1 MARQTPSPPPP
12 RPPDD
17 AADTDLPGTQMIV
30 SDGTRRFTMP
40 NQAGVQMAVLLN
52 PPALQ
57 AKEDEEPSF
66 DELLRRG
73 LAIANWLRRRAW
85 LLLQVGVLGA
95 ALGFLSVRLLPPP
108 RLAVAE
114 ITLHPEPKIN
124 PVDPDARPRQ
134 QDQVQF
140 FVGAERA
147 FTSREAVR
155 RTLKSL
161 GHADP
166 SDEFVDAV
174 AKRLK
179 FENVGSHDYV
189 ASMAE
194 GLWQRDQRDPVEFL
208 NAHLKTYV
216 DSEIGKI
223 IKVFAAEVDFLR
235 SQSVA
240 TANELKSAEGEIV
253 AFREK
258 HASQLADQSSLPP
271 EARTQLETRR
281 LDLSGQVRRLEG
293 ELDSLR
299 RQLARGSHLER
310 AKLQSTQG
318 YRDAIANIDRQLS
331 DARAQG
337 FAEGHPEVKRLT
349 SERANL
355 EKLLNEQL
363 RSEVSGI
370 ERRSNVTDDALQ
382 RQIADVESQL
392 SAARAERGFVLGN
405 LRGIREVS
413 SVAPRLEADMAELVR
428 KQDDAKRMLAQLSD
442 RLRRAEVQLEL
453 ERVSAASRY
462 EITTPPRN
470 QPARLKRTLLLRGG
484 LGMAAFLAVV
494 FGIFALMGLRRAA
507 QRVQAAAL
515 ALVLLGALN
524 GCASTGGFVWDRDLP
539 SDPSSEPVL
548 QPRDT
553 ILVEVTGQP
562 SLSGEFT
569 LRDDGHYVQPMVGS
583 VEVAGQTRAQAA
595 AGLRDRLRQVVV
607 EPVVAVWLVRS
618 APVRINVVG
627 EVKTPGS
634 YELGR
639 DRSVAGALALA
650 GWISEFAH
658 DDRIYVL
665 RHREPAR
672 VRFFVRDLTT
682 GEAHATTFRLM
693 DGDTVAVE

>member
-1 MARQTPSPPPP
+1 MVRE
-12 RPPDD
+12 
-17 AADTDLPGTQMIV
+17 
-30 SDGTRRFTMP
+30 GTRRFTMP
-40 NQAGVQMAVLLN
+40 GQAGVQMAVLLN
-52 PPALQ
+52 PPATLD
-57 AKEDEEPSF
+57 ANEEDEPSF
-66 DELLRRG
+66 DDLLRRG
-73 LAIANWLRRRAW
+73 LAVLSWLRRRA
-85 LLLQVGVLGA
+85 LLLVQVSVLGA
-95 ALGFLSVRLLPPP
+95 ALGFLSVRVLPPP
-108 RLAVAE
+108 RVAVAE
-114 ITLHPEPKIN
+114 VTLHPEPKVN

-161 GHADP
+161 GHTDP

-194 GLWQRDQRDPVEFL
+194 GLWRRDERDPVEFL
-208 NAHLKTYV
+208 SAHLKTYV

-235 SQSVA
+235 AQSTA
-240 TANELKSAEGEIV
+240 TADELKAAEAAIV
-253 AFREK
+253 AFREE
-258 HASQLADQSSLPP
+258 HANQLSDQSSLPP

-293 ELDSLR
+293 ELNSLR

-310 AKLQSTQG
+310 AKLQSTQS
-318 YRDAIANIDRQLS
+318 YRDTIANLDRQLS
-331 DARAQG
+331 EARAQG
-337 FAEGHPEVKRLT
+337 FADGHPEVKRLT

-355 EKLLNEQL
+355 QELLDEQL

-370 ERRSNVTDDALQ
+370 ERRSNATDDALQ

-392 SAARAERGFVLGN
+392 SAARAERGFVLGS

-470 QPARLKRTLLLRGG
+470 QPVRLKRTLVMRGG
-484 LGMAAFLAVV
+484 LGTTALLALAFGV
-494 FGIFALMGLRRAA
+494 FGFMGLRRAA
-507 QRVQAAAL
+507 QRVQAGAA
-515 ALVLLGALN
+515 ALVLLGLLN
-524 GCASTGGFVWDRDLP
+524 GCATPGNFAWARDLP
-539 SDPSSEPVL
+539 DDPSGEPTL

-553 ILVEVTGQP
+553 ILVEVTGQA

-583 VEVAGQTRAQAA
+583 VELAGQTRAQAA
-595 AGLRDRLRQVVV
+595 ALLRDRLRQVVV
-607 EPVVAVWLVRS
+607 EPTVAVWLVRS

-627 EVKTPGS
+627 EVKAPGS
-634 YELGR
+634 YELAR

-650 GWISEFAH
+650 GWITEFAH
-658 DDRIYVL
+658 EDRVYVL
-665 RHREPAR
+665 RHREPMR
-672 VRFFVRDLTT
+672 VRFGVRDLTT
-682 GEAHATTFRLM
+682 GEAHAAAFRLM